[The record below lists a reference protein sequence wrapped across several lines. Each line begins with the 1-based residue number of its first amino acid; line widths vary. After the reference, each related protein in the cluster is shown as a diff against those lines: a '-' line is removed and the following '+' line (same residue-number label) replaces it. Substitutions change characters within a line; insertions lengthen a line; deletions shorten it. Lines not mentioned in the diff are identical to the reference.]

1 MISKLKP
8 FQFLKI
14 LKQYRKIIRVTLTDT
29 RIPSIL
35 RIMLIGTII
44 YIASPLDFLP
54 DMIPLIGQI
63 DDIWLVLVVLNYIK
77 SNIPPQVMDEIDGK
91 VIKGN

>member
-1 MISKLKP
+1 MTSKLKP

-91 VIKGN
+91 VIKGL